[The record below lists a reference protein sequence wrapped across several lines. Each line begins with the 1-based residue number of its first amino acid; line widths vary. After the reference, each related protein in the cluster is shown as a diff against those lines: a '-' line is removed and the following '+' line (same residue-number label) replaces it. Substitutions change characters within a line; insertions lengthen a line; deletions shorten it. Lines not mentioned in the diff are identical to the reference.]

1 MTALD
6 IGSLKDFISK
16 LPDDFCVEYHDK
28 DGISHVVVDKLEVDL
43 SGKMLILKS

>member
-1 MTALD
+1 MTVLT
-6 IGSLKDFISK
+6 IGDLKDFISK
-16 LPDDFCVEYHDK
+16 LPDDFSVEYHDK